1 MRLLLPG
8 LALGLLM
15 SSSVVAQMLSP
26 PFDLHDPQV
35 IESGRDAFNRHCDG
49 RCHGTDGVQGIDG
62 PKLNGKDYL
71 TPEFVYLTIT
81 GGRPGTAMPSWE
93 DRLSVADLWRISAY
107 VASLQQRPGSK

>member
-8 LALGLLM
+8 LALGLSM
-15 SSSVVAQMLSP
+15 SSLGMAQTLTA
-26 PFDLHDPQV
+26 PFDLRDPGV

-49 RCHGTDGVQGIDG
+49 RCHGIDGVEGIDG

-71 TPEFVYLTIT
+71 TPEFVYVTIT
-81 GGRPGTAMPSWE
+81 GGRPGTAMPSWK
-93 DRLSVADLWRISAY
+93 DRLSVAELWRISAY